1 MNFSLIR
8 FHYQVIWVRTNCS
21 IGVPLDSEYQDP
33 VYNSPGVSLYE
44 ASGISMFD
52 GWSNNTCVMTVLKAV
67 SDGTWFNLEVK
78 ARGFQ
83 LGGVGSDGEILHRR
97 INACGDISS
106 WNFTWTDVAYPN
118 STWDMEASSTMFVK
132 KGVQKACI
140 GTAMQQAGGVMDECK

>member
-1 MNFSLIR
+1 M
-8 FHYQVIWVRTNCS
+8 RTNCS
-21 IGVPLDSEYQDP
+21 IGVPLGSEYQDP

-44 ASGISMFD
+44 ESGASMFD
-52 GWSNNTCVMTVLKAV
+52 GWFNNTCVMTVLKAV
-67 SDGTWFNLEVK
+67 NDGTWFDLEVK
-78 ARGFQ
+78 ARGFL

-118 STWDMEASSTMFVK
+118 STWDMEARSTMFVK

-140 GTAMQQAGGVMDECK
+140 GTAMQQAGGVMDECTGM